1 MPDGND
7 KNDEGYSNFDFGLY
21 DKKCERLLDIALEEY
36 KQVSFDRYKV
46 QQDMAR
52 NYIWIG
58 VVLFSAEAAV
68 FSQIGTTGLWL
79 FAPTHV
85 TPVVVTCA
93 IVALFAAFLCIC
105 MGIHSMHTR
114 LRTAMPL
121 FGKRPVDFVGD
132 VWSASNGDIDPTQTT
147 RAILNLVEQA
157 TAWNLKAAA
166 TRGNQLRK
174 MSRMALASAGMAM
187 VALIAAYF

>member
-1 MPDGND
+1 MPDF
-7 KNDEGYSNFDFGLY
+7 NFELY

-58 VVLFSAEAAV
+58 VVLFSAEAAA
-68 FSQIGTTGLWL
+68 FSQVGAKELWL
-79 FAPTHV
+79 FAQAHV
-85 TPVVVTCA
+85 TPVVVICA
-93 IVALFAAFLCIC
+93 IAALFAAFLCIC
-105 MGIHSMHTR
+105 MGICSMHTR

-132 VWSASNGDIDPTQTT
+132 VWSAANGDVDPTQTT
-147 RAILNLVEQA
+147 REILNLVEQA

-166 TRGNQLRK
+166 MRGSQLKK
-174 MSRMALASAGMAM
+174 MFCLALCSAVMAM
-187 VALIAAYF
+187 AGLIAAYF